1 MRKECTKPNDVGLQM
16 ETWVQVAGGPI
27 RLNTEVGQMPVGF
40 DSRALAERWWT
51 TDPIGWTGLVST
63 TLVCPAGASM
73 EHGDVALLEDTN
85 PGAELFVEGSSWL
98 GSTWDPGCTSWLG
111 SRDYGC

>member
-51 TDPIGWTGLVST
+51 TDPIGRDGCGFPMNERELRFGLDHGSGVMGESEG
-63 TLVCPAGASM
+63 AG
-73 EHGDVALLEDTN
+73 GV
-85 PGAELFVEGSSWL
+85 ELDG
-98 GSTWDPGCTSWLG
+98 
-111 SRDYGC
+111 